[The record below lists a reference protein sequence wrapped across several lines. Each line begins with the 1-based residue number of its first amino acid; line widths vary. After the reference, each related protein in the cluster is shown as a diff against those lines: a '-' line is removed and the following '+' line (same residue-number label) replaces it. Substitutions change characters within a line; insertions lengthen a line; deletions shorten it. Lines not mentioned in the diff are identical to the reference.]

1 MEGGERAGEGTY
13 PPQAAGALCLVDVH
27 EVGHH
32 AALEQ
37 TALCLHA
44 DLRRGDLYKTLSL
57 PSSLQ
62 VRQQMFSMHG
72 VD

>member
-1 MEGGERAGEGTY
+1 MSGRALFPIEMSGMEGGERAGEGTY

-44 DLRRGDLYKTLSL
+44 DLRRGEEICII
-57 PSSLQ
+57 
-62 VRQQMFSMHG
+62 H
-72 VD
+72 

>member
-44 DLRRGDLYKTLSL
+44 DLRRGEEICII
-57 PSSLQ
+57 
-62 VRQQMFSMHG
+62 H
-72 VD
+72 